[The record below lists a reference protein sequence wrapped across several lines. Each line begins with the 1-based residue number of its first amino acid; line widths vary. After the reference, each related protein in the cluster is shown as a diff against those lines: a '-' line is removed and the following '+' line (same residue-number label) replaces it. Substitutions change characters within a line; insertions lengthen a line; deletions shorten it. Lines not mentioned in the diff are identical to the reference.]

1 MHQVR
6 TIVSWSSEQRS
17 DSMGEGG
24 LTLKRTETP
33 LPRSIA
39 VSDKEKGVP
48 SSEFKGLVA
57 PMRRV
62 EISGTATG

>member
-1 MHQVR
+1 
-6 TIVSWSSEQRS
+6 
-17 DSMGEGG
+17 MGEGG
-24 LTLKRTETP
+24 LTLKSTETQ

-39 VSDKEKGVP
+39 VSDKEEGMP

-62 EISGTATG
+62 EISGMATG